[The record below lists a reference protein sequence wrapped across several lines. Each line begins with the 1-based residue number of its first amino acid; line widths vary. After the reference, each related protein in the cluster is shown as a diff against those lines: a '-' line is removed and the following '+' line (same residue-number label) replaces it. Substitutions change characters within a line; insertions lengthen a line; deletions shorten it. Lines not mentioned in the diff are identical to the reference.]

1 MVILVLPLLAD
12 HGPGPAVDDVGPPR
26 LRGGV
31 TPGVVES
38 PACVCPVYYRHP
50 PLMLT
55 CVHCAAS
62 NRDGAGC
69 GEAGVNIL
77 CHLHM
82 VTSGMVI
89 SLTETFSGILTFRD
103 GSMFPQPLFV
113 TSRNKPHAAILDPRI
128 LHGKPERQS
137 SLHVLLG
144 HSKYLYYMLHPL
156 CTLSGRSSQYDS
168 S

>member
-31 TPGVVES
+31 APGVVES

-82 VTSGMVI
+82 VTSRMEG
-89 SLTETFSGILTFRD
+89 G
-103 GSMFPQPLFV
+103 
-113 TSRNKPHAAILDPRI
+113 
-128 LHGKPERQS
+128 
-137 SLHVLLG
+137 
-144 HSKYLYYMLHPL
+144 
-156 CTLSGRSSQYDS
+156 
-168 S
+168 